1 MASDRLVFTF
11 EDKAPLIVLL
21 RGIDP
26 VMLGRL
32 LTWFGL
38 VVVAFPD
45 VELTP
50 CANTPELIVAVKRET
65 AATIIAPYI
74 SSLLLGSFVPSVFVI
89 TIT

>member
-1 MASDRLVFTF
+1 MDSDRLVLTF

-38 VVVAFPD
+38 VVAFPD
-45 VELTP
+45 AELTP
-50 CANTPELIVAVKRET
+50 CANTPELTVAVKRYST
-65 AATIIAPYI
+65 ATTIAPYI
-74 SSLLLGSFVPSVFVI
+74 SSLFLASFVPCVFVI
-89 TIT
+89 AII